1 MLNKLLEKFTQ
12 LLVVWVVLAAGVGF
26 VFPQVLVPLKP
37 FTDWLFAFTMFGI
50 GCLLSKKDFIPILKQ
65 PRLVF
70 LGTAAQF
77 VIMPLLAVFIIRIL
91 GLAPA
96 LAVGLI
102 LAAAVPDAMAAG
114 VMSYLAEADVALS
127 VALTTATTL
136 ISPVVTPALTYFLG
150 KQYIPIQFWPMVK
163 SIIMMVIIPL
173 LLGLWVQYQFHK
185 ITSRIKP
192 VFPAFSALFIA
203 LICGLVVALNKD
215 VLGKVTGLIFVAVI
229 SLNILGLIFG
239 YLAGK
244 GFRFSLAQRRTLA
257 INVGMQNAG
266 MGAVLA
272 IKHIS
277 AEAAIPNA
285 LFATWCIVSA
295 AVLAGI
301 WSVKKDKVAP
311 GAKVIGHLYPK

>member
-1 MLNKLLEKFTQ
+1 MIRKLLERFAK
-12 LLVVWVVLAAGVGF
+12 LLVVWVVLAAGVGYA
-26 VFPQVLVPLKP
+26 FPQALVPLKP
-37 FTDWLFAFTMFGI
+37 YTDWLFGFTMFGI
-50 GCLLSKKDFIPILKQ
+50 GCLLSEKDFIPILEK

-77 VIMPLLAVFIIRIL
+77 VIMPVLAFCIIKFL
-91 GLAPA
+91 GLGPA

-114 VMSYLAEADVALS
+114 VMSYLAEADVAFS

-150 KQYIPIQFWPMVK
+150 RQYISIQFWPMMQ
-163 SIIMMVIIPL
+163 SIMIMVILPL
-173 LLGLWVQYQFHK
+173 LLGLWVQHRFHAF
-185 ITSRIKP
+185 TTRIKP
-192 VFPAFSALFIA
+192 VFPALSALFIA
-203 LICGLVVALNKD
+203 FICGLVVALNRNA
-215 VLGKVTGLIFVAVI
+215 LGKVTGLVFVAVI
-229 SLNILGLIFG
+229 SLNVLGLIFG

-244 GFRFSLAQRRTLA
+244 AFRFDLAQRRTLA

-301 WSVKKDKVAP
+301 WSAKKTAAP
-311 GAKVIGHLYPK
+311 GKEK

>member
-1 MLNKLLEKFTQ
+1 MINKLLEKFTR
-12 LLVVWVVLAAGVGF
+12 LLVVWVVLAAVVGF
-26 VFPQVLVPLKP
+26 MAPGTLAPLKP
-37 FTDWLFAFTMFGI
+37 YTDWLFAATMLGI
-50 GCLLSKKDFIPILKQ
+50 GCLLSINDFALIFKN
-65 PRLVF
+65 PRLVG
-70 LGTAAQF
+70 LGTLAQF
-77 VIMPLLAVFIIRIL
+77 AIMPLLAVGIIKIL
-91 GLAPA
+91 GLGPS

-136 ISPVVTPALTYFLG
+136 VAPLVTPALTYFLG
-150 KQYIPIQFWPMVK
+150 RQYIPIHFWPMVQ
-163 SIIMMVIIPL
+163 SIMLMVIAPL
-173 LLGLWVQYQFHK
+173 LLGLFIRHRFHFFVE
-185 ITSRIKP
+185 RVKP
-192 VFPAFSALFIA
+192 VFPAVSTLFIA
-203 LICGLVVALNKD
+203 FICGLVVALNRDALNKATWLVFAAVIALN
-215 VLGKVTGLIFVAVI
+215 VLGLV
-229 SLNILGLIFG
+229 FG

-244 GFRFSLAQRRTLA
+244 GFGFNLAQRRTLA

-295 AVLAGI
+295 ALLAGI
-301 WSVKKDKVAP
+301 WNSFP
-311 GAKVIGHLYPK
+311 EEAKVN

>member
-1 MLNKLLEKFTQ
+1 MLSKILEKFAR
-12 LLVVWVVLAAGVGF
+12 LLVVWVVLAAGIGF

-37 FTDWLFAFTMFGI
+37 FIDWLFAFTMFGI
-50 GCLLSKKDFIPILKQ
+50 GCLLSGKDFIPIIEKPKLI
-65 PRLVF
+65 F

-77 VIMPLLAVFIIRIL
+77 VIMPILAFMIIKIF
-91 GLAPA
+91 GLPPA
-96 LAVGLI
+96 IAVGLI

-127 VALTTATTL
+127 VALTTATTI

-150 KQYIPIQFWPMVK
+150 QQYIQIQLLTMVK
-163 SIIMMVIIPL
+163 SIMLMVILPL
-173 LLGLWVQYQFHK
+173 LLGLLVQHKFHK
-185 ITSRIKP
+185 FISNIKP
-192 VFPAFSALFIA
+192 VFPALSTLFIA
-203 LICGLVVALNKD
+203 FICGLVVALNKNA
-215 VLGKVTGLIFVAVI
+215 LGKATVMVFVAVI
-229 SLNILGLIFG
+229 SLNILGLFFG

-244 GFRFSLAQRRTLA
+244 LFQFNIAQRRTLA

-277 AEAAIPNA
+277 NEAAIPNA

-295 AVLAGI
+295 AILAGI
-301 WSVKKDKVAP
+301 WNKK
-311 GAKVIGHLYPK
+311 GGSSH

>member
-1 MLNKLLEKFTQ
+1 VFLEEIKMLNKLLEKFSK
-12 LLVVWVVLAAGVGF
+12 LLVVWVVLAAVVGYI
-26 VFPQVLVPLKP
+26 FPQALVPLAP
-37 FTDWLFAFTMFGI
+37 FTDWLFGLTMFGI
-50 GCLLSKKDFIPILKQ
+50 GCLLSLKDFAPIFEK
-65 PRLVF
+65 PKVVF
-70 LGTAAQF
+70 IGTAAQF
-77 VIMPLLAVFIIRIL
+77 IIMPLLAFLIIKFM

-114 VMSYLAEADVALS
+114 VMSYLAEADVAFS

-136 ISPVVTPALTYFLG
+136 VSPLLTPALTYFLG
-150 KQYIPIQFWPMVK
+150 RQYVPIQLWPMVK
-163 SIIMMVIIPL
+163 SIMMMVILPL
-173 LLGLWVQYQFHK
+173 LLGLWFQHKFHK
-185 ITSRIKP
+185 FTSRIKP
-192 VFPAFSALFIA
+192 VFPALSTLFIA
-203 LICGLVVALNKD
+203 FICGLVVALNKD
-215 VLGKVTGLIFVAVI
+215 ALTKVTWLILVAVI
-229 SLNILGLIFG
+229 TLNILGLVLG

-244 GFRFSLAQRRTLA
+244 GFRFSLPQRRTLA

-295 AVLAGI
+295 AILAGI
-301 WSVKKDKVAP
+301 WSNKRNADD
-311 GAKVIGHLYPK
+311 

>member
-1 MLNKLLEKFTQ
+1 LCPRNLEIMLNKIFEKFAK
-12 LLVVWVVLAAGVGF
+12 LLVVWVVLAAVVGYL
-26 VFPQVLVPLKP
+26 FPQVLVPLKP
-37 FTDWLFAFTMFGI
+37 FTDWLFGFTMFGI
-50 GCLLSKKDFIPILKQ
+50 GCLLSLSDFKPILEK
-65 PRLVF
+65 PKLIL
-70 LGTAAQF
+70 LGTLAQF
-77 VIMPLLAVFIIRIL
+77 VIMPLLAVCIIKVL

-114 VMSYLAEADVALS
+114 VISYLAEADVAFS

-136 ISPVVTPALTYFLG
+136 ISPVVTPALTWVLG
-150 KQYIPIQFWPMVK
+150 KEYIPIQFWPMMQ
-163 SIIMMVIIPL
+163 SIMMMVILPL
-173 LLGLWVQYQFHK
+173 ILGLWVQYRFHK

-192 VFPAFSALFIA
+192 VFPALSALFIVF
-203 LICGLVVALNKD
+203 ICGLVVALNKEA
-215 VLGKVTGLIFVAVI
+215 LGKVTWLIFVAVI
-229 SLNILGLIFG
+229 SLNVLGLIFG

-244 GFRFSLAQRRTLA
+244 AFKFNLPQRRTLA

-295 AVLAGI
+295 AILAGI
-301 WSVKKDKVAP
+301 WSTHKISK
-311 GAKVIGHLYPK
+311 